1 MNAFEDVIGQ
11 RDAIGRLKAMA
22 DSGHVPHALLL
33 CGRAGCGKMAL
44 AIGFSRYLLGD
55 SPMVRRFSH
64 PDLHFTF
71 PTVKLPSMGSD
82 HQPVSDDFAKEWRE
96 MVAEGPY
103 FTFEQWMSAMG
114 ATTQQAIITGAE
126 SDSLTRKLS
135 LKSGYGGYKI
145 SVIWLPERMNQTS
158 ANKLLKLLEEPQGK
172 TLFIM
177 ACEEPEKLLE
187 TIRSRMQRIDV
198 KGIGA
203 DDIEAAL
210 VARRGIEQ
218 EAARRVARV
227 ADGSWTKALEALNA
241 DNENRQFLNTFAS
254 LMRSAYKRD
263 LKALK
268 AWAEAAAACGREKQK
283 RLLDYMERMVRE
295 NFVYNFRQPELN
307 YMTEEEERFALRFS
321 PFINEA
327 NVIEMSEL
335 IEKAKRDISQNA
347 NGKIV
352 FFELTL
358 KIIILL
364 NKRP

>member
-1 MNAFEDVIGQ
+1 MDAFEDVIGQ
-11 RDAIGRLKAMA
+11 RETIERLKAMA

-33 CGRAGCGKMAL
+33 CGCAGCGKMAL

-55 SPMVRRFSH
+55 SPLLRKFSH

-82 HQPVSDDFAKEWRE
+82 HQPVSEDFAKAWRE
-96 MVAEGPY
+96 MIIREPY
-103 FTFEQWMSAMG
+103 FTLDEWMSAMG

-126 SDSLTRKLS
+126 SDSLSRKLS
-135 LKSGYGGYKI
+135 LKAGYGGYKI
-145 SVIWLPERMNQTS
+145 SVIWLPERMNPTS

-198 KGIGA
+198 RRISA
-203 DDIEAAL
+203 DDIEEAL
-210 VARRGIEQ
+210 VSRRGLDR

-227 ADGSWTKALEALNA
+227 ANGSWTKALETLNA
-241 DNENRQFLNTFAS
+241 DNEDKQFFNMFTS

-268 AWAEAAAACGREKQK
+268 AWAETAAASGRERQK
-283 RLLDYMERMVRE
+283 RLLDYIERMIRE
-295 NFVYNFRQPELN
+295 NFVYNFKRPELN

-327 NVIEMSEL
+327 NVMEMAEL
-335 IEKAKRDISQNA
+335 AEKARRDISQNA

-358 KIIILL
+358 KVIILL